1 MISFYD
7 TKVNGRTLK
16 AGNGDAIYLIPRLF
30 FFYFAISSMIRQRK
44 IRPLQKFT

>member
-16 AGNGDAIYLIPRLF
+16 AGNGDAIYLIPWR